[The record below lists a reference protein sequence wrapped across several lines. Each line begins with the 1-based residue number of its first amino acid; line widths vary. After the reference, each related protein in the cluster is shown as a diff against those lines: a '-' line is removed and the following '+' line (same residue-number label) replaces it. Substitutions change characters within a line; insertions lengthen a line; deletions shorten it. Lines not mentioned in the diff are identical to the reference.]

1 MGGGCVPHAAGSGL
15 TPCLCHRRPGPGA
28 AAAGGRGPR
37 APAPAPAPGGPRSLP
52 DVPAA
57 ALRAAHRLPGG
68 VRLRRRRGGRC
79 RQEQQ
84 QELQH
89 RRPAAEG
96 PQARRGP
103 GALTRFPRAP
113 LHTPPRVPA
122 AGGRVTRTDRRSAPP
137 LLLILLL
144 PGCRASSERSGRPA
158 ALSLFFY
165 FIIYFC
171 FVLFLFLSRSPRSE
185 SARRLRPPATSLARS
200 APGTRRPGG
209 AAWRGGDSTHAS
221 SKHAPA
227 SQRLLGGQSRW
238 EEREKRVKKKSQKE
252 KKKKKERKRSLNYVN
267 L

>member
-1 MGGGCVPHAAGSGL
+1 MRGPWAGRGLEPRAGGWSRGL
-15 TPCLCHRRPGPGA
+15 GAQAVSLSRRSGPGA

-37 APAPAPAPGGPRSLP
+37 TPAPAPAPGGPRSLP

-57 ALRAAHRLPGG
+57 ALRAAHRLPGR
-68 VRLRRRRGGRC
+68 VRLRRRRGGRR

-113 LHTPPRVPA
+113 HHTPPRVPA
-122 AGGRVTRTDRRSAPP
+122 AGGCVTRTDRCSAPP

-158 ALSLFFY
+158 ALSLFFFY

-171 FVLFLFLSRSPRSE
+171 FGLFLFLSPSPRSA
-185 SARRLRPPATSLARS
+185 SAALLARS
-200 APGTRRPGG
+200 APGTRRPGD
-209 AAWRGGDSTHAS
+209 AAWRGGDTTHAS
-221 SKHAPA
+221 SK
-227 SQRLLGGQSRW
+227 QRLLGGQSRW
-238 EEREKRVKKKSQKE
+238 EEKEKRV
-252 KKKKKERKRSLNYVN
+252 
-267 L
+267 

>member
-1 MGGGCVPHAAGSGL
+1 MCPGAQCAGWGL
-15 TPCLCHRRPGPGA
+15 MPCLCRRRPGPGA

-37 APAPAPAPGGPRSLP
+37 APAPAPAPGCPRSLP

-57 ALRAAHRLPGG
+57 ALRAAHRLPGR

-113 LHTPPRVPA
+113 HHTPPRVPA

-144 PGCRASSERSGRPA
+144 PGCRASSEGSGRPA
-158 ALSLFFY
+158 RLISFSLFY

-171 FVLFLFLSRSPRSE
+171 FVFIPFPFPEVCERR
-185 SARRLRPPATSLARS
+185 SARPAGPRDSAAGRRRVARWGRNTREQHRAPPVRDSS
-200 APGTRRPGG
+200 EDKVGG
-209 AAWRGGDSTHAS
+209 R
-221 SKHAPA
+221 
-227 SQRLLGGQSRW
+227 
-238 EEREKRVKKKSQKE
+238 REKRELKKKITK
-252 KKKKKERKRSLNYVN
+252 KRGKKKKETISKLC
-267 L
+267 